1 MKLSIR
7 IKLNKNRIPNWNFGP
22 NSSNYKNVF
31 NVTKKII
38 STWGLKKNII
48 KIKKANFKESTI
60 LRLNNQKARKE
71 LGWYPKLNFEETIK
85 LTVDWYKV
93 LERNG
98 NFEKITKDQIEFFMK
113 KKS

>member
-1 MKLSIR
+1 
-7 IKLNKNRIPNWNFGP
+7 
-22 NSSNYKNVF
+22 
-31 NVTKKII
+31 
-38 STWGLKKNII
+38 
-48 KIKKANFKESTI
+48 
-60 LRLNNQKARKE
+60 LNNQKARKE